1 MRYIDREMQKNKYVA
16 RKILIVDG
24 YNVINAWSVLKKL
37 GEDDLESARN
47 KLVAYVMEYSKIKGY
62 EAHVVFDAYNVKGV
76 DEKIEHHHDVTV
88 VFTKE
93 NQTADTYIEKFI
105 SGLSKYD
112 EVYVAISDYAEQQI
126 ILGKGCSRI
135 PARELIGDLSSAKEE
150 LRRDNHSRI
159 KKYNNMNRLENKIS
173 PDVFSRLE
181 EIRRKK

>member
-1 MRYIDREMQKNKYVA
+1 MRYTGREMQKNNYVA

-24 YNVINAWSVLKKL
+24 YNVINAWSVLKKI

-47 KLVAYVMEYSKIKGY
+47 QLVSYVMEYSKIKGFDAY
-62 EAHVVFDAYNVKGV
+62 VVFDAYNVKGV
-76 DEKIEHHHDVTV
+76 DEKIEDQHGVSV
-88 VFTKE
+88 IFTKE

-112 EVYVAISDYAEQQI
+112 EVYVATSDYAEQQI

-135 PARELIGDLSSAKEE
+135 PARELIDDLASAKAE
-150 LRRDNHSRI
+150 LRRDNQSRT

>member
-1 MRYIDREMQKNKYVA
+1 MKCTGREMQKNKYRA

-24 YNVINAWSVLKKL
+24 YNVINAWSYLKRL
-37 GEDDLESARN
+37 GEEDLESARN
-47 KLVAYVMEYSKIKGY
+47 KLVSYITEYSNIKGF
-62 EAHVVFDAYNVKGV
+62 EAHVVFDAYNMKGTN
-76 DEKIEHHHDVTV
+76 EKFEDHHGVTV

-112 EVYVAISDYAEQQI
+112 EVYVATSDYAEQQI

-135 PARELIGDLSSAKEE
+135 PSRELIRELSLAKEE
-150 LRRDNHSRI
+150 LRRDNQTRT
-159 KKYNNMNRLENKIS
+159 KMYNNMNRLENKIS
-173 PDVFSRLE
+173 HEVFSKLE